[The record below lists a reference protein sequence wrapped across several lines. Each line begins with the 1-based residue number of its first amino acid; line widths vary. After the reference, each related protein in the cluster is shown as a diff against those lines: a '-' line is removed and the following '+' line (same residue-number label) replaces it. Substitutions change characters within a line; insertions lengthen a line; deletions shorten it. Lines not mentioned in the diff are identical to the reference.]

1 MLESLKKSLQQA
13 TIVKRGEY
21 SYFQHP
27 LTDGAPAIDPNL
39 LREICIRII
48 QTTNLDVDLILT
60 MEAMGI
66 HIATMLS
73 ALTNI
78 PFNIIRKKP
87 CYLPHEVIIDQSTGY
102 GKGKMYMNSIQKG
115 QKILII
121 DAVISTGG
129 TLIAVLDALK
139 KIGAHVSDIICVI
152 ERGNGKKQVKKQTG
166 FEVKTLISL
175 QVDDT
180 GVTIKENH
188 SSSTGFV

>member
-1 MLESLKKSLQQA
+1 MLKTLKKSLQQA
-13 TIVKRGEY
+13 TIVKRGDY

-27 LTDGAPAIDPNL
+27 LTDGAPAIDPDL
-39 LREICIRII
+39 LRDICIHII

-87 CYLPHEVIIDQSTGY
+87 CYLPHEVTIDQSTGY
-102 GKGKMYMNSIQKG
+102 GKGKMYLNSIQKD

-139 KIGAHVSDIICVI
+139 KKKAIVSDIICVI
-152 ERGNGKKQVKKQTG
+152 ERGNGKKKVKKQTG
-166 FEVKTLISL
+166 YDVKTLISL

-180 GVTIKENH
+180 GVSIKED
-188 SSSTGFV
+188 SSPAT

>member
-1 MLESLKKSLQQA
+1 MLKSLKKSLQKA
-13 TIVKRGEY
+13 TVVKRGEY

-27 LTDGAPAIDPNL
+27 LTDGAPAIDPDL
-39 LREICIRII
+39 LRDICIHII
-48 QTTNLDVDLILT
+48 QTTNLDIDLIVT

-78 PFNIIRKKP
+78 PLNIIRKKP
-87 CYLPHEVIIDQSTGY
+87 CYLPHEVAIDQSTGY
-102 GKGKMYMNSIQKG
+102 AKGKMYLNSIQKG

-139 KIGAHVSDIICVI
+139 KKKAHVSDIICVI
-152 ERGNGKKQVKKQTG
+152 ERGNGKKKVKEHTG
-166 FEVKTLISL
+166 FDVKTFISL

-180 GVTIKENH
+180 GVTIKETQ
-188 SSSTGFV
+188 SQPR

>member
-1 MLESLKKSLQQA
+1 MLKTLKKSLQQA
-13 TIVKRGEY
+13 TIVKRGDY

-27 LTDGAPAIDPNL
+27 LTDGAPAIDPDL
-39 LREICIRII
+39 LRDICIHII

-87 CYLPHEVIIDQSTGY
+87 CYLPHEVTIDQSTGY
-102 GKGKMYMNSIQKG
+102 GKGKMYLNSIQKD

-139 KIGAHVSDIICVI
+139 KKKAIVSDIICVI
-152 ERGNGKKQVKKQTG
+152 ERGNGKKKVKKQTG
-166 FEVKTLISL
+166 YDVKTLISL

-180 GVTIKENH
+180 GVSIKEN
-188 SSSTGFV
+188 SSPAT

>member
-13 TIVKRGEY
+13 TIVKRGKY

-87 CYLPHEVIIDQSTGY
+87 CYLPHEVTIDQSTGY

>member
-1 MLESLKKSLQQA
+1 MLDSLKASLQQA

-39 LREICIRII
+39 LRDICVHII

-87 CYLPHEVIIDQSTGY
+87 CYLPHEVTIDQSTGY
-102 GKGKMYMNSIQKG
+102 GKGKMYLNSIQKG

-129 TLIAVLDALK
+129 TLIGVLDALK
-139 KIGAHVSDIICVI
+139 KIGATVSDIICVI
-152 ERGNGKKQVKKQTG
+152 ERGNGKKQVKKHTG
-166 FEVKTLISL
+166 FDVKTLITL

-180 GVTIKENH
+180 GVTIQKKNDLH
-188 SSSTGFV
+188 P

>member
-1 MLESLKKSLQQA
+1 MLKTLKKSLQQA
-13 TIVKRGEY
+13 TVVKRGDY

-27 LTDGAPAIDPNL
+27 LTDGAPAIDPDL
-39 LREICIRII
+39 LRDICIHII

-73 ALTNI
+73 ALTGI

-87 CYLPHEVIIDQSTGY
+87 CYLPHEVTLDQSTGY

-139 KIGAHVSDIICVI
+139 KIGAHVSDIICII

-180 GVTIKENH
+180 GVTIQGNH
-188 SSSTGFV
+188 SLPY

>member
-13 TIVKRGEY
+13 TVIKRGEY

-39 LREICIRII
+39 LREICIHII
-48 QTTNLDVDLILT
+48 QTTKLDVDLILT

-87 CYLPHEVIIDQSTGY
+87 CYLPHEVTLDQYTGY
-102 GKGKMYMNSIQKG
+102 GKGKMYLNAIQKG

-139 KIGAHVSDIICVI
+139 KIGAQISDIICVI
-152 ERGNGKKQVKKQTG
+152 ERGNGKKMVKKHTG
-166 FEVKTLISL
+166 FNVKTFITL

-180 GVTIKENH
+180 GVTISEADP
-188 SSSTGFV
+188 

>member
-1 MLESLKKSLQQA
+1 MLDSLKASLQQA

-39 LREICIRII
+39 LRDICVRII

-87 CYLPHEVIIDQSTGY
+87 CYLPREVIIDQSTGY
-102 GKGKMYMNSIQKG
+102 GKGKMYLNSIQKG

-129 TLIAVLDALK
+129 TLIGVLDALQ
-139 KIGAHVSDIICVI
+139 KIGATVSDIICVI
-152 ERGNGKKQVKKQTG
+152 ERGDGKKQVKKHTG
-166 FEVKTLISL
+166 FDVKTLITL
-175 QVDDT
+175 QVNDT
-180 GVTIKENH
+180 GVTIHEKNSGH
-188 SSSTGFV
+188 P

>member
-1 MLESLKKSLQQA
+1 MLKTLKKSLQQA
-13 TIVKRGEY
+13 TIVKRGDY

-27 LTDGAPAIDPNL
+27 LTDGAPAIDPDL
-39 LREICIRII
+39 LRDICIHII

-87 CYLPHEVIIDQSTGY
+87 CYLPHEVTIDQSTGY
-102 GKGKMYMNSIQKG
+102 GKGKMYLNSIQKN

-129 TLIAVLDALK
+129 TLIAVLNALK
-139 KIGAHVSDIICVI
+139 KKKAHVSDIICVI
-152 ERGNGKKQVKKQTG
+152 ERGNGKKKVKKQTG
-166 FEVKTLISL
+166 FDVKTFISL

-180 GVTIKENH
+180 GVTIQENR
-188 SSSTGFV
+188 SSPT

>member
-1 MLESLKKSLQQA
+1 MLKTLKKSLQQA
-13 TIVKRGEY
+13 TVVKRGDY

-27 LTDGAPAIDPNL
+27 LTDGAPAIDPDL
-39 LREICIRII
+39 LRDICIHII
-48 QTTNLDVDLILT
+48 QTTSLDVDLILT

-87 CYLPHEVIIDQSTGY
+87 CYLPHEVTIDQSTGY
-102 GKGKMYMNSIQKG
+102 GKGKMYLNSIQKD

-139 KIGAHVSDIICVI
+139 KKKAIVSDIICVI
-152 ERGNGKKQVKKQTG
+152 ERGNGKIKVKKQTG
-166 FEVKTLISL
+166 YDVKTLISL

-180 GVTIKENH
+180 GVRIKENH
-188 SSSTGFV
+188 SSAT